1 MKKASFTLRLL
12 AFLIDMIILIVISS
26 ILTQGLISKKTEKL
40 NDKLQNSITE
50 YTSGEITVDDYMTQV
65 QDITYELQKTSF
77 AANLVETLL
86 FIAYFIVF
94 QFLNKGQTLGK
105 KLIKIKVVNE
115 EDDEANIFQMII
127 RTLFVDQILINL
139 LLVILVKVL
148 TKSTYMQVYYI
159 VTAIYYLFI
168 LVTCIMMLYRK
179 DKLSLHDIMSRTKV
193 VKEGK

>member
-115 EDDEANIFQMII
+115 EDDEANIFQIII